1 MRLLKHNKAVR
12 LKARRVGAENKPR
25 ERLSQQTTSFQAEQ
39 ALFYASVFS
48 SSLRTVASTYQCKI
62 VYLLTFL

>member
-39 ALFYASVFS
+39 AL
-48 SSLRTVASTYQCKI
+48 LCQCI
-62 VYLLTFL
+62 

>member
-25 ERLSQQTTSFQAEQ
+25 ERLSQQQPRSK
-39 ALFYASVFS
+39 LNRLCYANVFS
-48 SSLRTVASTYQCKI
+48 SSLRTVASTYLCKI